1 MIRPMILMN
10 LLAGPEE
17 IRYWLIVLMIR
28 MMQISPMILMNLI
41 ILMILMFLSCF
52 LGLVV
57 QAVKSELGPDF
68 RGPGSGPKV
77 ANSY

>member
-1 MIRPMILMN
+1 MN

-41 ILMILMFLSCF
+41 ILMILMILSCL
-52 LGLVV
+52 LGPLV
-57 QAVKSELGPDF
+57 QAVKSALGPDF
-68 RGPGSGPKV
+68 RGPGGGPKV